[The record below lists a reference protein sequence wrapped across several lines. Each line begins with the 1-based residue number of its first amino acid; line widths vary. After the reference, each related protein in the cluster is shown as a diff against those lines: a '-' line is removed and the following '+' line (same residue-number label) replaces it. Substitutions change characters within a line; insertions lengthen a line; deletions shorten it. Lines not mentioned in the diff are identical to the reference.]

1 MTTTYIIEQVSDKL
15 YEMVSVVVGKTWAV
29 ESTKPIKLK
38 ISDRDNYYVN
48 FVCQGSFDYCQ
59 SVKNRLEQ
67 ADDTQQ
73 CIIEGISNAEL

>member
-38 ISDRDNYYVN
+38 LSDKDHDYVN

-59 SVKNRLEQ
+59 SVKNMLEQ
-67 ADDTQQ
+67 ADGTQQ
-73 CIIEGISNAEL
+73 CIIEGNSNG